1 MDPDKTTP
9 GLKSTSNG
17 LCTEL
22 YFVSMQSSTL
32 RWRYHQCLTREGFGS
47 RLLYKAPS
55 SDHLHLQ
62 LTLLVHHSDLNIT
75 WEEEEVERVDQRWWI
90 NEDVRLSPFTTSFFF
105 SHSSGFLYA
114 PMR

>member
-9 GLKSTSNG
+9 GLKSTFNG
-17 LCTEL
+17 LRSE
-22 YFVSMQSSTL
+22 YDFVSMQSSTL

-90 NEDVRLSPFTTSFFF
+90 NEDV
-105 SHSSGFLYA
+105 
-114 PMR
+114 